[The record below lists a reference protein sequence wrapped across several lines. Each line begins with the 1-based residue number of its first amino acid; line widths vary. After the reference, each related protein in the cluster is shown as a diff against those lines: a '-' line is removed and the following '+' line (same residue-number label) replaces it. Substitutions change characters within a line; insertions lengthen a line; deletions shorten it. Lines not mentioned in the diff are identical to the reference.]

1 MESEALTDMRASSSP
16 SNGGPLRLELAMR
29 AVLHFAPAHT
39 KYVAIGARSRIAKW
53 RGGFVMAEAGCVC
66 LVLLSLDDAGPG

>member
-1 MESEALTDMRASSSP
+1 
-16 SNGGPLRLELAMR
+16 MR